1 MAEQKPME
9 EAQRSEFEV
18 AAEEVEAA
26 VEAEEAEEE
35 TLLLPEEAWSTPQ
48 FMETLLRYPKAFFTD
63 VAEEKWLSTFAKRL
77 FGFSTVLLGFYG
89 LLMGLYGGWVQ
100 SLASMIKLPL
110 LFLATLG
117 ICLPSFYIFNL
128 VLGSKLKFGQLVV
141 LLLYAVCLTAVIC
154 ASLAPVA
161 FFFMICGSSYYFMVL
176 LHVAIMT
183 LAGLI
188 GLGGMRG
195 GLRFLSEKTGKIG
208 TEKSFGFGCSFMLS
222 LALKC
227 HGFCDPSLAHRTC
240 PSKFSDPSVATSSLP
255 SLRPCGSCYS
265 REVGNKLAVRA
276 IKRVGNDPMGGSPVW
291 KRNDCWKG
299 AEKAMKG
306 LGRKLSTDTG
316 DWLFESHTES
326 SGTRKRQKMQFR
338 TLSFRS
344 ISLCEIFAT
353 NLNFALGF
361 IASSSTVLW
370 LACHLRLWSH
380 WTKAEK
386 LSWSRGLTKTQKA
399 LSLPTNGLN
408 CWIGQFN
415 SCLLTGEPFSF

>member
-9 EAQRSEFEV
+9 EAQRLDFEV

-63 VAEEKWLSTFAKRL
+63 VAEEKRLSTFAKRL

-161 FFFMICGSSYYFMVL
+161 FFFMICGSSYHFMVL

-208 TEKSFGFGCSFMLS
+208 TEKIFRFWLLLYAIVGAQMSWI
-222 LALKC
+222 
-227 HGFCDPSLAHRTC
+227 
-240 PSKFSDPSVATSSLP
+240 
-255 SLRPCGSCYS
+255 LRPFIGAPNMPFQIF
-265 REVGNKLAVRA
+265 RPIGGNFFVAVL
-276 IKRVGNDPMGGSPVW
+276 K
-291 KRNDCWKG
+291 
-299 AEKAMKG
+299 
-306 LGRKLSTDTG
+306 
-316 DWLFESHTES
+316 
-326 SGTRKRQKMQFR
+326 
-338 TLSFRS
+338 TL
-344 ISLCEIFAT
+344 
-353 NLNFALGF
+353 
-361 IASSSTVLW
+361 W
-370 LACHLRLWSH
+370 
-380 WTKAEK
+380 
-386 LSWSRGLTKTQKA
+386 Q
-399 LSLPTNGLN
+399 
-408 CWIGQFN
+408 
-415 SCLLTGEPFSF
+415 LLQP